1 MKENRRDFIK
11 KTAII
16 GGVGLSGA
24 QTVFANTKKESVK
37 NSDKTKE
44 KENIVF
50 LMAHPDD
57 VAIQIGG
64 TAMVLK
70 EKYNLHVL
78 CVSKG
83 ERGIKGKTYIEAAA
97 IREKEEAAACKIM
110 SAKLTFLNQIDGEI
124 FAGREACE
132 KTAELLKEL
141 KPVALFTHWPME
153 KADHAATFHL
163 AWQAL
168 QISNLYWTTEIY
180 FPVFRGQFSNVHAE
194 IFVDISKVTD
204 EKRKLLECH
213 KSQISKEKA
222 DTLLSNNKFIGKL
235 GWVGSA
241 EAFYSGSP
249 LVANRWGRKADS
261 ILLDL

>member
-16 GGVGLSGA
+16 GGVALSGV
-24 QTVFANTKKESVK
+24 QTLFANTEKEDLK
-37 NSDKTKE
+37 DSDKTQE
-44 KENIVF
+44 KGNIVF

-57 VAIQIGG
+57 VAIQVGG

-83 ERGIKGKTYIEAAA
+83 ERGIKGKTHSEAAA
-97 IREKEEAAACKIM
+97 IREKEEIAACKILG
-110 SAKLTFLNQIDGEI
+110 AKLTFLNQIDGEI

-132 KTAELLKEL
+132 NVAELLKEL

-153 KADHAATFHL
+153 KADHAAASHL

-168 QISNLYWTTEIY
+168 QISKLNWTTEIY

-204 EKRKLLECH
+204 KKRELLECH
-213 KSQISKEKA
+213 KSQISKEKVDA
-222 DTLLSNNKFIGKL
+222 MLSDNRFIGKL
-235 GWVGSA
+235 GWLDSA
-241 EAFYSGSP
+241 EAFYSGKP
-249 LVANRWGRKADS
+249 LAANRWGRKADS

>member
-16 GGVGLSGA
+16 GGIALSGA
-24 QTVFANTKKESVK
+24 QTVLANAKNESAK
-37 NSDKTKE
+37 DSDKTKE

-57 VAIQIGG
+57 VAIQVGG

-83 ERGIKGKTYIEAAA
+83 ERGIKGKTHSEAAA

-110 SAKLTFLNQIDGEI
+110 GAKLTFLNQIDGEI
-124 FAGREACE
+124 FAGRKACE
-132 KTAELLKEL
+132 HAAKLLKEL

-153 KADHAATFHL
+153 KADHAATSHL
-163 AWQAL
+163 AWQAV
-168 QISNLYWTTEIY
+168 QIAKLYWITEIY

-204 EKRKLLECH
+204 KKRELLECH

-222 DTLLSNNKFIGKL
+222 DKMLSNNRFIGKL
-235 GWVGSA
+235 GWVESA
-241 EAFYSGSP
+241 EAFYCGTP

>member
-1 MKENRRDFIK
+1 MKKNRRDFIK
-11 KTAII
+11 ETAII
-16 GGVGLSGA
+16 GGVGLSGV
-24 QTVFANTKKESVK
+24 QTVFADTEKEGVK
-37 NSDKTKE
+37 DPDKTKK

-57 VAIQIGG
+57 VAIQVGG
-64 TAMVLK
+64 TAMILK

-83 ERGIKGKTYIEAAA
+83 ERGIKGKTHSEAAA

-110 SAKLTFLNQIDGEI
+110 GAKLTFLHQIDGEI

-132 KTAELLKEL
+132 NAAVLLKEL

-153 KADHAATFHL
+153 KGDHAATSNL

-168 QISNLYWTTEIY
+168 LISKLYWITEIY

-204 EKRKLLECH
+204 KKRELLECH

-222 DTLLSNNKFIGKL
+222 DTMLSNNRFIGKL
-235 GWVGSA
+235 GWVDSA
-241 EAFYSGSP
+241 EAFYSGTP
-249 LVANRWGRKADS
+249 LAANRWGRKADS